1 MVKLKEIKLKG
12 LDQSLFYE
20 KLKNGLEVYLIP
32 FENKKNYIIN
42 YVTNFGSLKTEFI
55 PIGKKEM
62 ITVPNGIAHFLEH
75 KMFEQEDGI
84 DPFTFASKTGTY
96 SNASTN
102 YDCTRYYF
110 EGNKAFKENLEYL
123 LNFVGSPY
131 FTDENVEKEKG
142 IIAEEIM
149 QYEDEIG
156 WFFDRELKKALLNN
170 DNHRI
175 DIGGT
180 VDNIKKITKEELYD
194 TYYTFYQP
202 SNMYIVI
209 SGSFDKEEAINIIK
223 NNKILNSAKTNFKI
237 KTKDIK
243 EDKHVHEKEVHKNFN
258 ITNPKVGYG
267 IKIPLKNKD
276 RLFIYPYLSIMRSV
290 KFGGQ
295 SLFREKLN
303 KDKIVSSF
311 YTEVDFI
318 DDYALLLFKAE
329 STKPKELIKR
339 IKKELENLDITL
351 EELERLKKVF
361 ISSMVYASDN
371 INETLENVVD
381 DINIYGKYITDVVD
395 ITRNLNMKDY
405 KKAINSLD
413 LSNDS
418 IVIIEPNK

>member
-20 KLKNGLEVYLIP
+20 KLKNGLQVYLIP

-123 LNFVGSPY
+123 LNFVGTPY

-156 WFFDRELKKALLNN
+156 WFFDRELKKALLNS

-180 VDNIKKITKEELYD
+180 VDDIKKITKEELYD

-339 IKKELENLDITL
+339 IKKELENLDIAS